1 MSVLGNRAS
10 AQDRSRTNAK
20 RPRSAVTSGRQLF
33 VDGDPNSAWARRYA
47 DLLIGHVVDAGG
59 RDMVSAAKLSLI
71 RRATALECEIE
82 RLEAKLSRGEEVDLD
97 AFGRAASHLR
107 RIFESIGIERTQRD
121 VTVDLRAYLASAARD
136 GAGSV
141 NANPEPPAGQQ

>member
-1 MSVLGNRAS
+1 MSVVETS
-10 AQDRSRTNAK
+10 AKVQDRSGTRAK

-33 VDGDPNSAWARRYA
+33 IDGDPNSAWARRYA

-107 RIFESIGIERTQRD
+107 RIFESIGIERAQRD
-121 VTVDLRAYLASAARD
+121 VALDLRAYLTAA
-136 GAGSV
+136 GKP
-141 NANPEPPAGQQ
+141 PEGQQ